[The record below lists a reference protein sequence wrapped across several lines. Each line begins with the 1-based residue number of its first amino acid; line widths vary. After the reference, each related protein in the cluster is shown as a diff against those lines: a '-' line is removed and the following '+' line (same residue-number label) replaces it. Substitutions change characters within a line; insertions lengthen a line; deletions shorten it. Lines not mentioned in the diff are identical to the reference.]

1 MNKFP
6 APVLLSHTIP
16 RLTHDEQRA
25 RVESFYDSM
34 NARRTT
40 RDFSPED
47 VPFEL
52 IERAIATAGTAP
64 SGANLQ
70 PWRFVVIRDREI
82 KRQIRIAAEA
92 EERESYEHRM
102 PERWLR
108 RLAPLGTDWRKPFL
122 ETAPYLIVV
131 FQLNFF
137 TNEDGERE
145 PTYYAGESTGIAV
158 GILLA
163 SLHQAGLATLTHTPS
178 PMRFLSDILNRPKEE
193 KPFVLIP
200 VGYAAKDARVPD
212 IKRKAIGEIMQIV

>member
-1 MNKFP
+1 MNEFP
-6 APVLLSHTIP
+6 APVLIPHTLP

-34 NARRTT
+34 NARRTV

-64 SGANLQ
+64 SGANMQ
-70 PWRFVVIRDREI
+70 PWRFVIVKDGEI
-82 KRQIRIAAEA
+82 KRRIREAAEA

-122 ETAPYLIVV
+122 EIAPYLIVV
-131 FQLNFF
+131 FQINFI
-137 TNEDGERE
+137 EEEAGERE
-145 PTYYAGESTGIAV
+145 PTYYANESVGIAV
-158 GILLA
+158 GLLLA
-163 SLHQAGLATLTHTPS
+163 ALHTAGLATLTHTPS
-178 PMRFLSDILNRPKEE
+178 PMRFLSEILERPKTE

-200 VGYAAKDARVPD
+200 VGFAAGDVSVPD
-212 IKRKAIGEIMQIV
+212 IKRKPLREIMHVV